1 MNIVELEDGSV
12 LCGKD
17 INAEVEIVEKGMV
30 AMVSTENV
38 DTDGDIV
45 RQGKNKNG
53 AGWLLDSFNANPI
66 ITWSHDRFTIP
77 NIGAATV
84 RAKVQKSENGGR
96 ALYLDPFAFDMA
108 DPFAAGIAGKY
119 ERKVLKQTSVGFIGI
134 KWKPIESAETGN
146 MTGREYFEQKLI
158 EVACVNVGANQD
170 TSTIVKR
177 MLGRCGIAAKVQDA
191 GDSEV
196 IELKALVQHLTEEQD
211 YFRRELTMLANVI
224 KRIGDKESA
233 GQDAVAV
240 ISGAAKHADSEV
252 DAAATAILLR
262 LKTLGLAQ

>member
-1 MNIVELEDGSV
+1 MAAQVSEQNI
-12 LCGKD
+12 
-17 INAEVEIVEKGMV
+17 
-30 AMVSTENV
+30 
-38 DTDGDIV
+38 DTDGDVIH
-45 RQGKNKNG
+45 QTKNKNG
-53 AGWLLDSFNANPI
+53 AGWDLVRFNKNPI
-66 ITWSHDRFTIP
+66 LTWSHDRKTIP
-77 NIGAATV
+77 NIGSADV
-84 RAKVQKSENGGR
+84 RARVAKSKNGDGP
-96 ALYLDPFAFDMA
+96 ALWLDPFAFDMP
-108 DPFAAGIAGKY
+108 DPFAASIAGKY
-119 ERKVLKQTSVGFIGI
+119 ERGVLKQTSVGMIAV
-134 KWKPIESAETGN
+134 KWKRLENSDTGV
-146 MTGREYFEQKLI
+146 MGGREYFEQKLI
-158 EVACVNVGANQD
+158 EVACVNVGANQE

>member
-1 MNIVELEDGSV
+1 
-12 LCGKD
+12 
-17 INAEVEIVEKGMV
+17 
-30 AMVSTENV
+30 
-38 DTDGDIV
+38 
-45 RQGKNKNG
+45 
-53 AGWLLDSFNANPI
+53 
-66 ITWSHDRFTIP
+66 
-77 NIGAATV
+77 
-84 RAKVQKSENGGR
+84 
-96 ALYLDPFAFDMA
+96 
-108 DPFAAGIAGKY
+108 
-119 ERKVLKQTSVGFIGI
+119 
-134 KWKPIESAETGN
+134 
-146 MTGREYFEQKLI
+146 
-158 EVACVNVGANQD
+158 
-170 TSTIVKR
+170 